1 MNRIAKI
8 MALSFILNL
17 VWEMSQAFLFMPHFS
32 GAADFIRVHVLA
44 AFTDVVITLLILGP
58 ELFLSDR
65 TSSVIWRRKRVAMN
79 VSLGFLAAV
88 AIERYAVSTGM
99 WAYGPFMPIIP
110 ILGVG
115 LTPVLQM
122 AIIPSAISSVFR
134 RTD

>member
-8 MALSFILNL
+8 MSLSFILNL
-17 VWEMSQAFLFMPHFS
+17 VWEMSQALLFMPHFS

-44 AFTDVVITLLILGP
+44 AFADVVITLLILGP

-65 TSSVIWRRKRVAMN
+65 VFPNIGRRKRVAMN
-79 VSLGFLAAV
+79 ASIGFFVAV

-115 LTPVLQM
+115 LTPILQM
-122 AIIPSAISSVFR
+122 TIIPTAVSSVFR

>member
-17 VWEMSQAFLFMPHFS
+17 VWEMSQAFLFMPHFL
-32 GAADFIRVHVLA
+32 GAADFVRVHVLA
-44 AFTDVVITLLILGP
+44 ALADVVITLLILGP

-65 TSSVIWRRKRVAMN
+65 TGPVIGRRKRAAMN
-79 VSLGFLAAV
+79 VSLGFFVAI

-122 AIIPSAISSVFR
+122 IIIPSAVSSVFK